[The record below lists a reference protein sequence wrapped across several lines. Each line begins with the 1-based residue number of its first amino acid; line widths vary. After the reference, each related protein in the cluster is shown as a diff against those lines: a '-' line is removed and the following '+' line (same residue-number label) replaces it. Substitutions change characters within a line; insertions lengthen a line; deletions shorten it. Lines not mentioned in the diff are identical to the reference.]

1 MMNLIFEDMN
11 FNEQFKTFFKDQNF
25 TPEDGKVY
33 QTLGIIGCQS
43 SGKSTLL
50 NHVFNTNFE
59 IMSDDKGRAQTTK
72 GIWIGINK
80 EFKVIIFDVEGTDS
94 KERGDD
100 RFKFEQCSS
109 LFTLAMSDVLM
120 INMWTNDIGRYTASN
135 YGILKVVFEQNLKL
149 SQQESEKKIIIVL
162 RDFDPNVDDLTKLKE
177 TIMNDM
183 RKIWEE
189 IPKPEQYKN
198 KPCTEYFKFDF
209 LALAHK
215 FYQEEKFNEGIEG
228 IKQKLK
234 REKDDNKTGNN
245 PYSMFSLVNYEKNI
259 PIDGFYDYAL
269 DMWTKIL
276 NNKDL
281 NIPGQKEMLARFK
294 CDEIKLM
301 ALSAVEQKI
310 NDLEIS
316 SSVEVLQDFNE
327 RANDIL
333 KEALEQYDPLAKNYL
348 NHVYID
354 VRNTLK
360 SELAN
365 KMYSAFSNQL
375 KRLIPKYQKEFR
387 NAFIS
392 ELKLNNKFIQL
403 SKKLKKE
410 YSEKLAG
417 ELEKLRV
424 FKEWD
429 TGKESEVIFD
439 EIIENQ
445 RNICLEEER
454 EQLIEHY
461 SNLIEDTIVNKL
473 ELVQEN
479 FWVEIQ
485 QELFLVVSQNL
496 LLQKIKLSELYEIT
510 EEEFKT
516 FAQNCEKEIYG
527 KIKTE
532 FKRELENFP
541 DIQVGN
547 FRKDFW
553 YKDGIPKVWNQINLT
568 DITYSYE
575 ENSNKYKNY
584 FPIFQKLK
592 IIEHPLKLCD
602 YEMKSKEEMEKIEK
616 EKIPE
621 IINDKDN
628 KDDKEKFEPLID
640 DKTLHYYLNKYE
652 DKIKEIYDDAIRRH
666 SNIASTHIPLWAW
679 ILLIYVGYKDIWRM
693 ITGYWLILFIFLSG
707 FYALLRMVGLGNT
720 PIMLFNMIKSQ
731 INQLY
736 LKSKMD

>member
-1 MMNLIFEDMN
+1 MMNLIFEDMA
-11 FNEQFKTFFKDQNF
+11 FNEQFKTFFKNENF

-33 QTLGIIGCQS
+33 QSLGIIGCQS

-59 IMSDDKGRAQTTK
+59 IMSEEKGRAQTTK

-80 EFKVIIFDVEGTDS
+80 EYKVIIFDVEGTDS

-109 LFTLAMSDVLM
+109 LFTLAMSDVLL

-162 RDFDPNVDDLTKLKE
+162 RDFDPNVDDLNKLKE
-177 TIMNDM
+177 SIINDM

-189 IPKPEQYKN
+189 IPKPEKF
-198 KPCTEYFKFDF
+198 KDKSCTEYFRFDF
-209 LALAHK
+209 LTLAHK
-215 FYQEEKFNEGIEG
+215 FYQEDKFMEGIEA

-245 PYSMFSLVNYEKNI
+245 PYSIFSLVNYEKNI

-276 NNKDL
+276 DNKDL

-301 ALSAVEQKI
+301 ALNAVEQKI
-310 NDLEIS
+310 NDLEMS
-316 SSVEVLQDFNE
+316 SSIEVLPDFNK
-327 RANDIL
+327 RANAIL
-333 KEALEQYDPLAKNYL
+333 KEVLENYDPLAKNYL
-348 NHVYID
+348 NPIYLN
-354 VRNTLK
+354 VRKILQ

-365 KMYSAFSNQL
+365 KMYSSFSNQL
-375 KRLIPKYQKEFR
+375 KKLIPKYQKEFK
-387 NAFIS
+387 NTFIN
-392 ELKLNNKFIQL
+392 ELKTNNKFFEV
-403 SKKLKKE
+403 SNKLKKIF
-410 YSEKLAG
+410 SEKLAE

-424 FKEWD
+424 FKDWD
-429 TGKESEVIFD
+429 TGKESEVIFE

-445 RNICLEEER
+445 RNICLEEEK
-454 EQLIEHY
+454 EKLIEHY
-461 SNLIEDTIVNKL
+461 TSLIDDTIVNRL
-473 ELVQEN
+473 ELVQSS

-485 QELFLVVSQNL
+485 QEMFTNFSQNL
-496 LLQKIKLSELYEIT
+496 LLQKIKLVELYQIT
-510 EEEFKT
+510 DEEFKT
-516 FAQNCEKEIYG
+516 FTQNCENDIYR
-527 KIKTE
+527 KIKLI
-532 FKRELENFP
+532 FLREMHNFP
-541 DIQVGN
+541 DIQVDN
-547 FRKDFW
+547 FKKDFW
-553 YKDGIPKVWNQINLT
+553 YKDSIPKVWNQINLT

-575 ENSNKYKNY
+575 ENSNKYKNL
-584 FPIFQKLK
+584 FLIFKKLK

-602 YEMKSKEEMEKIEK
+602 YENKPVEEMEKIEK
-616 EKIPE
+616 ETIPE
-621 IINDKDN
+621 IINSP
-628 KDDKEKFEPLID
+628 KEEGFEPLID

-652 DKIKEIYDDAIRRH
+652 DKIKEIYDEAVRRH
-666 SNIASTHIPLWAW
+666 NNIASSRIPLWAW
-679 ILLIYVGYKDIWRM
+679 ALLIFISYKDIWKM

-707 FYALLRMVGLGNT
+707 LYALLRMIGLGNT
-720 PIMLFNMIKSQ
+720 PIMIFNMIKSQ